1 MGYHL
6 AAGRTRRDQQVN
18 LKDAQAIIDHIV
30 LAATSNHLL
39 VSISVVDE
47 MGNEIAT
54 TRMDGARWFTPGIAR
69 AKAGTAALMGTDT
82 AELGGLRD
90 QYPEVFEQVSEQLP
104 FTPTTLPGGVF
115 VASGGAIGVSGA
127 TPEEDVELAKNA
139 LDQTFS
145 S

>member
-1 MGYHL
+1 M
-6 AAGRTRRDQQVN
+6 N
-18 LKDAQAIIDHIV
+18 LKDAQTVIDHIV
-30 LAATSNHLL
+30 LAASSKHLL

-54 TRMDGARWFTPGIAR
+54 ARMDGARWFTPGIAR
-69 AKAGTAALMGTDT
+69 AKARTAALMGRDT
-82 AELGGLRD
+82 AELGNLRA

-104 FTPTTLPGGVF
+104 FTPTTLPGGVI

-127 TPEEDVELAKNA
+127 TPEEDLEFAKNA
-139 LDQTFS
+139 LDQALS